1 MLWCLSSPRQGLLFQ
16 NSHFSIAGVVLQEI
30 APGISGKVEL
40 RRSKSGNFE
49 KPCSTLSFLDQ
60 NLSHLRT
67 GDAKGFPGI
76 PKGSQRVPKG
86 SQRILPKKSQKS
98 SETLY
103 IYVSCDVEFYR
114 VLLDFKIN
122 LDRTGTLRFTL
133 FWAFLGRLLQP
144 ALPAGWRI
152 GARLGPARKVPK
164 NPSNGALLFERD

>member
-1 MLWCLSSPRQGLLFQ
+1 MVRSELSAART
-16 NSHFSIAGVVLQEI
+16 
-30 APGISGKVEL
+30 KC
-40 RRSKSGNFE
+40 RRCSKSGNCE

-86 SQRILPKKSQKS
+86 SQRILPKKSQKN

-133 FWAFLGRLLQP
+133 FWGGFSSRP
-144 ALPAGWRI
+144 SRPAGESEPGW
-152 GARLGPARKVPK
+152 ARPGKSPK
-164 NPSNGALLFERD
+164 IHQTERSCSNEIDFEI

>member
-1 MLWCLSSPRQGLLFQ
+1 M
-16 NSHFSIAGVVLQEI
+16 VLQEI
-30 APGISGKVEL
+30 APGISGKVGL

-60 NLSHLRT
+60 NSSHLRT

-114 VLLDFKIN
+114 VLKRFKIN
-122 LDRTGTLRFTL
+122 LDRTGALRFTL
-133 FWAFLGRLLQP
+133 SFGRLLQ
-144 ALPAGWRI
+144 ASPAGPP
-152 GARLGPARKVPK
+152 GAVEARPEKFPKCHTKRLPGRSRLISESF
-164 NPSNGALLFERD
+164 NTL

>member
-1 MLWCLSSPRQGLLFQ
+1 MVRSELSAARKSC
-16 NSHFSIAGVVLQEI
+16 
-30 APGISGKVEL
+30 
-40 RRSKSGNFE
+40 RRCSKSGNFE

-122 LDRTGTLRFTL
+122 LVRTGALRLMDFWGLSWPGPAGLRFSSRP
-133 FWAFLGRLLQP
+133 GG
-144 ALPAGWRI
+144 PAGE
-152 GARLGPARKVPK
+152 ASPK
-164 NPSNGALLFERD
+164 KCKTERSCSNEIDFEI